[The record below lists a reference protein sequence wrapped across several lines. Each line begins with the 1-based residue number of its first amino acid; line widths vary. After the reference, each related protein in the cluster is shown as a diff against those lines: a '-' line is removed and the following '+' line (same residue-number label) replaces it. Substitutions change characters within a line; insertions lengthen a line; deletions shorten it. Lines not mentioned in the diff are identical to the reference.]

1 MRTPRGE
8 RAPAPFVL
16 PGESLSKYGANPVS
30 DAHKSE
36 SFETPKPAQ
45 PVSTFKP
52 ASLIQSPIEWDGSG
66 LLPGESISKHRSRQQ
81 EPEVE
86 NPAALL
92 HTTLDSEAVSADA
105 IEEEQLVEDLTVP
118 VETTPLEP
126 GIAQSLGDS
135 AAIPEEDDV
144 LEETFELAS
153 GSPEPSEAISSKH
166 SDELVETATV
176 EGEDSSNPA
185 HVGPSNSE
193 TAEDDSTED
202 DGNRTASHN
211 VDPFSPVG
219 FRLFGLGGKKKKS
232 EDEPPPIQPVPP
244 AEPKA
249 ASVPS
254 VSAFAP
260 GSGLV
265 EEEVIEGDEYELP
278 HHHHKTDEHDLDEYE
293 EETLQTQIRSG
304 ELGEMLQEAHLDHRI
319 QLNFDSKNGDEE
331 AEDAFDGEE
340 DEEEEPVSADG
351 QPAGEGQAQPRRDR
365 NARGRRGRGAPGGQ
379 GIPSP
384 AAEAPVAATAVAAG
398 PTAPAPLDAPAP
410 APAAEMPTSAAPT
423 PAVDLTPAAAP
434 VPPARCAV
442 RCPACVAT
450 AHPKPRSS
458 RSRHPLP
465 RPPRSPSRR
474 SQRRS
479 RNLLPPRRSRRSHA
493 RSHSHGQP
501 PRPARSRVRPCVRR
515 HVRRLA
521 ASAATGTRP
530 GGSTA
535 LRRRRRLPC
544 QLPRARSKHRP
555 PLPAPTRI
563 THRPRPT
570 ATGSASD
577 TRSPADARRR
587 FLGVGGLGRDVAPRR
602 PGVARTRIG
611 TAV

>member
-1 MRTPRGE
+1 MIDAPVRKSPPRRPIPKSQRLPLFKFQNRPTISRNRAANRAQSVGADAGVVAAGEAAAGVSPRTRVSPRRPPKATPLRPRNPSAEIASEIQAAAAPVRAPRGD

-16 PGESLSKYGANPVS
+16 PGESLSKYGATPVS

-105 IEEEQLVEDLTVP
+105 IEEEQLVEDMTVP

-211 VDPFSPVG
+211 VDPFSPAG

-265 EEEVIEGDEYELP
+265 EEEVIEGDEY
-278 HHHHKTDEHDLDEYE
+278 D
-293 EETLQTQIRSG
+293 
-304 ELGEMLQEAHLDHRI
+304 
-319 QLNFDSKNGDEE
+319 
-331 AEDAFDGEE
+331 
-340 DEEEEPVSADG
+340 
-351 QPAGEGQAQPRRDR
+351 
-365 NARGRRGRGAPGGQ
+365 
-379 GIPSP
+379 
-384 AAEAPVAATAVAAG
+384 
-398 PTAPAPLDAPAP
+398 
-410 APAAEMPTSAAPT
+410 
-423 PAVDLTPAAAP
+423 
-434 VPPARCAV
+434 
-442 RCPACVAT
+442 
-450 AHPKPRSS
+450 
-458 RSRHPLP
+458 
-465 RPPRSPSRR
+465 
-474 SQRRS
+474 
-479 RNLLPPRRSRRSHA
+479 
-493 RSHSHGQP
+493 
-501 PRPARSRVRPCVRR
+501 
-515 HVRRLA
+515 
-521 ASAATGTRP
+521 ASA
-530 GGSTA
+530 SSS
-535 LRRRRRLPC
+535 
-544 QLPRARSKHRP
+544 Q
-555 PLPAPTRI
+555 
-563 THRPRPT
+563 
-570 ATGSASD
+570 D
-577 TRSPADARRR
+577 
-587 FLGVGGLGRDVAPRR
+587 
-602 PGVARTRIG
+602 
-611 TAV
+611 